1 MPGHGLGLAGSVAV
15 LALSGGGLRYQCPQS
30 GIFSQILEVQVLL
43 LGYFQVGSQPFQPV
57 SQLSQPPLCPAL
69 GHEPMLSTR
78 HSHTLLQ
85 LEAKTMSTT
94 SLLAHNDG
102 RRRTPMSD
110 EIQENAVNGK
120 VWADFCDNLKEAG
133 QIILDNSTDDLD
145 RLEGFRYLSRLT
157 RGELGRLENH
167 GPAHTQILP
176 IAHNVKI
183 GCDNPDALYQGVPIS
198 GAYDYRIRGPRGTV
212 NYLSLNALSGS
223 FGMGGA
229 PPGRQGALAFNDPQP
244 GEQVDVIASAS
255 EPELEPGQRWLQ
267 TGPET
272 NQIAIRNFYLDRSVE
287 RPSELHIE
295 CLNGPDEL
303 PPPLSAQ
310 RLTHGLA
317 RAALGVHGIARRFV
331 EWLDMFQE
339 RPNTLEFLPKRDGPG
354 GWGDPTQ
361 KFRHGYWIL
370 EPGQA
375 LVIDVPPIDVYY
387 WNFQL
392 NNIWEESLDYDWLQV
407 TVNKHT
413 AVYEPD
419 GTARIIVADED
430 PGFANWI
437 HTAYRRHGTMG
448 LRYNQV
454 VEDIPPTLRVMEA
467 ADLPS
472 LR

>member
-1 MPGHGLGLAGSVAV
+1 
-15 LALSGGGLRYQCPQS
+15 
-30 GIFSQILEVQVLL
+30 
-43 LGYFQVGSQPFQPV
+43 
-57 SQLSQPPLCPAL
+57 
-69 GHEPMLSTR
+69 
-78 HSHTLLQ
+78 
-85 LEAKTMSTT
+85 
-94 SLLAHNDG
+94 
-102 RRRTPMSD
+102 MSD
-110 EIQENAVNGK
+110 EIRENAVNGK

-167 GPAHTQILP
+167 GPGHTQVLP
-176 IAHNVKI
+176 IPYNVKI
-183 GCDNPDALYQGVPIS
+183 GCDNPDALYQGVAIS
-198 GAYDYRIRGPRGTV
+198 GSLDYRIHGPRGTV

-229 PPGRQGALAFNDPQP
+229 PPDRQGNLAFNDPQP
-244 GEQVDVIASAS
+244 GEQVDVIASVN
-255 EPELEPGQRWLQ
+255 EPEHLEPGQRWLP

-272 NQIAIRNFYLDRSVE
+272 NQIVIRNFYLDRHTE
-287 RPSELHIE
+287 RPSELQIE
-295 CLNGPDEL
+295 CLNGPEGT
-303 PPPLSAQ
+303 PPPLSPQ

-339 RPNTLEFLPKRDGPG
+339 RPNTLEFLPPRDGPG

-361 KFRHGYWIL
+361 MFRHGYWTL

-407 TVNKHT
+407 TVNKHS

-437 HTAYRRHGTMG
+437 DTNHRRHGTMG
-448 LRYNQV
+448 MRYNQV
-454 VEDIPPTLRVMEA
+454 VEDIPPTLRVVDV